1 MRPQN
6 TKHYYRALR
15 IDLFLGVLTP
25 IINFIAER
33 KDHKQS
39 TLKIYVIIMKT
50 IKFLSLLMLVAL
62 SAGFASCSD
71 DDEKVEPTLVGIWEP
86 TYTEGWEKYA
96 DSPKDNTQWK
106 DTWTAQHKYSE
117 AFKKI
122 VFNEDKTG
130 TYTFDQEN
138 MVGDGTTEV
147 TKEFTWSY
155 ENKKFTMIVKGEED
169 FDDEGGTRS
178 EEINIIE
185 LTENTFALEMSFEL
199 KLDGYSSYEKI
210 TYTRVK

>member
-50 IKFLSLLMLVAL
+50 IKFLSLLMFVAL

-86 TYTEGWEKYA
+86 TYTEGWEK
-96 DSPKDNTQWK
+96 DTDRPQNNNDWK
-106 DTWTAQHKYSE
+106 GTWAEQHKNSS

-130 TYTFDQEN
+130 TFTIDEEN
-138 MVGDGTTEV
+138 EKGDGTTEV
-147 TKEFTWSY
+147 TQGFTWSY
-155 ENKKFTMIVKGEED
+155 ENKKFTMSIKGEED

-178 EEINIIE
+178 EEMNIIE

-199 KLDGYSSYEKI
+199 KLEGYSSYEKV